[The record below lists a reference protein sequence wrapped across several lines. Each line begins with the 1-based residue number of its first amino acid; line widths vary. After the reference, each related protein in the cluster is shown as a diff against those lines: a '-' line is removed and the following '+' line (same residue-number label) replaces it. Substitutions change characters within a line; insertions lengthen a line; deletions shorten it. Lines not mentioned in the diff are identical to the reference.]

1 MHAVSVI
8 TSIIVTTVH
17 VSHHPCVSSFCKRT
31 LVSLDLTPDLRQEKN
46 STNQRA
52 PYIYKLHKFET
63 HPCPFIHIKTIKK
76 HFPGVKF
83 SLLMLSF

>member
-1 MHAVSVI
+1 MQCLLLLRLLLLLYMCL
-8 TSIIVTTVH
+8 II
-17 VSHHPCVSSFCKRT
+17 PCVSSFCKRT
-31 LVSLDLTPDLRQEKN
+31 LASLDLTPDLRQEKN

-63 HPCPFIHIKTIKK
+63 NLYPFIHIKTIKK